1 MNISDPEVTLDFT
14 LSGGNNATGEFV
26 WYMNNETYM
35 GDFNDPVLLDAAVGA
50 TEFPDERRVFNM
62 GNAKSVR
69 IVMHSVG
76 LPASHPMHAHGHNM
90 HVLAEGTGDWNGEI
104 VNEKNPARRDTQ
116 LIRPNGYL
124 VIQLELDN
132 PGLWRKFHPMPSF
145 QQTIETNIA
154 FQLSTATSHGTL
166 PKA

>member
-1 MNISDPEVTLDFT
+1 
-14 LSGGNNATGEFV
+14 
-26 WYMNNETYM
+26 MNNVTYM
-35 GDFNDPVLLDAAVGA
+35 GNFNEPILLDALVGK
-50 TEFPDERRVFNM
+50 TNFTKGLNTFNM

-69 IVMHSVG
+69 IVMHSIG
-76 LPASHPMHAHGHNM
+76 LPASHPMHAHGQNL